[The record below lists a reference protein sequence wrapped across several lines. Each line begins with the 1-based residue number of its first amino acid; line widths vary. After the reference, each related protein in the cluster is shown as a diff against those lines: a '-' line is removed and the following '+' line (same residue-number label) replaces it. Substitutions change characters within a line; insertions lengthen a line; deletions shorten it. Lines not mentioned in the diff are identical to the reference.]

1 MPVRYYELAAA
12 DAAVPPR
19 DVDTEL
25 VGPGGRQFTTPFL
38 PQVPAGAGETNS
50 HLVIRFVLE
59 DVATGMLRDHVSESD
74 QLHWLDR
81 IARPLSASCHRQPT
95 DTPPPS

>member
-1 MPVRYYELAAA
+1 MPVQYCELAAA

-59 DVATGMLRDHVSESD
+59 DVAPGMLRDHVSESD